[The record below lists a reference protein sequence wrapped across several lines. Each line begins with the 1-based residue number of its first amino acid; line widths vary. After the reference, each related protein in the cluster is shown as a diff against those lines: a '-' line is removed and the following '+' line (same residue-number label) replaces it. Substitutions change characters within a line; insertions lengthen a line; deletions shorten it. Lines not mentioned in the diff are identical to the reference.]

1 MKNYFITKTKN
12 GYRFYILH
20 REGKK
25 KEGGSGRRK
34 KSGWSFCIRI
44 STAKNDV

>member
-25 KEGGSGRRK
+25 KRRRK
-34 KSGWSFCIRI
+34 RAQEEIGLELLYSDKYRE
-44 STAKNDV
+44 K